1 MVEDTAID
9 RTRPWA
15 MAMPMRPTWP
25 LVRASVQMAPAPMKH
40 RANVPINSATHSFQ
54 AIRIADTSLGFA
66 GGTRG
71 NGPAG
76 WSGHNLPEACA
87 DVNPIDLLRVS
98 SPSGVPQRS
107 GAHASRSRPPA
118 RTLPT
123 HIAPLQ

>member
-1 MVEDTAID
+1 MVEGTAID

-15 MAMPMRPTWP
+15 MATPMRPTWP
-25 LVRASVQMAPAPMKH
+25 LVSASVQMARAPMKH

-76 WSGHNLPEACA
+76 WSGPNLPEPRP
-87 DVNPIDLLRVS
+87 DVN
-98 SPSGVPQRS
+98 
-107 GAHASRSRPPA
+107 A
-118 RTLPT
+118 
-123 HIAPLQ
+123 IAPVAPRARGAGRPALAGPRHKTAAVMPATPHGRIARH